1 MRAKNISEYNKIDH
15 NMSLIADFMRA
26 MESACA
32 LLVKQQIERQIAA
45 LQMPAFVLVKKER
58 DEDEKSR
65 DSDVQIIE
73 GKNKPKTQK
82 VSRFYS
88 VSFSDENEATASSLI
103 GPMTS
108 NNDVPNENV
117 DPTAEQHDPL
127 GGL

>member
-32 LLVKQQIERQIAA
+32 LLVKQQIERQISA

-73 GKNKPKTQK
+73 GKIQAKNSKSFQILF
-82 VSRFYS
+82 RF
-88 VSFSDENEATASSLI
+88 F
-103 GPMTS
+103 PR
-108 NNDVPNENV
+108 
-117 DPTAEQHDPL
+117 
-127 GGL
+127 